1 MLYELKN
8 IRKASGYTQAS
19 MADKLGVPL
28 GTYRNWEQCLYAPQD
43 IEMLKKIANILHV
56 SMEAL
61 LGYDAV
67 EPGYITENIDD
78 YFVYVPL
85 FGRIAAGE
93 PLYMDKV
100 DDHVLTPMELA
111 KKYPHAFFLTVDGE
125 SMNRVLP
132 NGCFALVNPDEKELL
147 DNVAYAV
154 CVNGYDATIK
164 RVRRLENGIE
174 LIPDSMDP
182 TFHTK
187 VYDHTISGTESITI
201 IGRVVWYTVPFDFEI

>member
-8 IRKASGYTQAS
+8 IRKASGYTQRG
-19 MADKLGVPL
+19 MAEVLNIPL

-43 IEMLKKIANILHV
+43 IEMLKKIADILHT
-56 SMEAL
+56 SMESL

-67 EPGYITENIDD
+67 LPGYISENVDD
-78 YFVYVPL
+78 HFVYVPL

-100 DDHVLTPMELA
+100 DNHVLTPKELTRR
-111 KKYPHAFFLTVDGE
+111 YPHAFFLTIDGE

-132 NGCFALVNPDEKELL
+132 NGCYALVNPDEKQII
-147 DNVAYAV
+147 DGVAYAV
-154 CVNGYDATIK
+154 CVNGYDATVK
-164 RVRRLENGIE
+164 RVRQLENGVE
-174 LIPDSMDP
+174 LVPDSTDP
-182 TFHTK
+182 TFHPM
-187 VYDHTISGTESITI
+187 VYDATVAGTESITI

>member
-8 IRKASGYTQAS
+8 IRKASGYTQRG
-19 MADKLGVPL
+19 MAEVLNIPL

-43 IEMLKKIANILHV
+43 IEMLKKIADILHT
-56 SMEAL
+56 SMESL

-67 EPGYITENIDD
+67 LPGYISENVDD
-78 YFVYVPL
+78 HFVYVPL

-100 DDHVLTPMELA
+100 DNHVLTPKELTR
-111 KKYPHAFFLTVDGE
+111 KYPHAFFLTIDGE

-132 NGCFALVNPDEKELL
+132 NGCYALVNPDEKQII
-147 DNVAYAV
+147 DGVAYAV
-154 CVNGYDATIK
+154 CVNGYDATVK
-164 RVRRLENGIE
+164 RVRQLENGVE
-174 LIPDSMDP
+174 LVPDSTDP
-182 TFHTK
+182 TFHPM
-187 VYDHTISGTESITI
+187 VYDATVAGTESITI

>member
-8 IRKASGYTQAS
+8 IRKSSGYTQAA
-19 MADKLGVPL
+19 MAEKLDVPL
-28 GTYRNWEQCLYAPQD
+28 STYRNWEQCLNAPQD

-100 DDHVLTPMELA
+100 DNHVLTPMELA

-132 NGCFALVNPDEKELL
+132 NGCFALVNPDEKEPM

-154 CVNGYDATIK
+154 CINGYDATIK
-164 RVRRLENGIE
+164 RIRKLENGIE
-174 LIPDSMDP
+174 LIPDSIDP
-182 TFHTK
+182 TFHAR
-187 VYDHTISGTESITI
+187 VYDHTVAGTESITI
-201 IGRVVWYTVPFDFEI
+201 IGRIVWYTVPFDFEI

>member
-8 IRKASGYTQAS
+8 IRKASGYTQRG
-19 MADKLGVPL
+19 MAEVLNIPL

-43 IEMLKKIANILHV
+43 IEMLKKIADTLHT
-56 SMEAL
+56 SMESL

-67 EPGYITENIDD
+67 LPGYISENVDD
-78 YFVYVPL
+78 HFVYVPL

-100 DDHVLTPMELA
+100 DNHVLTPKELTR
-111 KKYPHAFFLTVDGE
+111 KYPHAFFLTIDGE

-132 NGCFALVNPDEKELL
+132 NGCYALVNPDEKQII
-147 DNVAYAV
+147 DGVAYAV
-154 CVNGYDATIK
+154 CVNGYDATVK
-164 RVRRLENGIE
+164 RVRQLENGVE
-174 LIPDSMDP
+174 LVPDSTDP
-182 TFHTK
+182 TFHPM
-187 VYDHTISGTESITI
+187 VYDATVAGTESITI

>member
-174 LIPDSMDP
+174 LIPDSMDQ